1 MIMIYKINGRGDK
14 PKNRP
19 GNVGA
24 GHPGVSFMLAGV
36 SLPPLMVKVAFSPA
50 RKANGAVKAAS

>member
-24 GHPGVSFMLAGV
+24 GQPHVPFMLAGGSSRPRPV
-36 SLPPLMVKVAFSPA
+36 EVAFSPG
-50 RKANGAVKAAS
+50 REANGAVKAAR